1 MSDKIKYS
9 KYEKTIGDYLI
20 QNELGR
26 GGFAKVFKG
35 IHIPSGE
42 KVAIKIMDK
51 TQLMEDPLNFQRVEN
66 EISILKKVQHK
77 NIIKL
82 YELMESPQK
91 IYLVMELCEGGEL
104 FDYIVNH
111 KKLSEKQ
118 ACKFF
123 QEIINSLEYLHSQ
136 NIVHRD
142 IKPENMLLDNSNGK
156 NKIEI
161 KIIDFGISRV
171 YPRNKL
177 LNSPCGTTAYAPP
190 EMHKREEYYG
200 LLSDIWSAGVV
211 LYSMIYG
218 YLPFS
223 DDDSEE
229 NIQNIINGNY
239 ELDACASENVRN
251 LIKHCL
257 DIDPLKRYDLNQIR
271 SHAWFNLVKPVE
283 KFPGVIIGYNKI
295 PVDEKILN
303 FCVGY
308 GYEKES
314 ILKSILNCKF
324 DRNYS
329 IYYLVLKKKVREG
342 YRSCSDL
349 FSIKFIDYINNKK
362 NLEEKVLKRN
372 NNQKNHSSNNII
384 KVNNETENNNINNE
398 QTTST
403 ENKTLKDEIRFFTSN
418 DSQNNNILLKQTKKN
433 SQYENTENH
442 KSLQNEIS
450 NCSEDLEII
459 GIISNKK
466 FLNSEEK
473 KIRKNKRISSSN
485 YHHSKNKKQILF
497 NKSTAIKNKGHTII
511 HNRNAS
517 ALENENKKSDKDI
530 IKKDKMREIS
540 FSPKEAKL
548 NKKERLNKIPW
559 KFVNL
564 EKSDKPNLYDKY
576 YKKETKKLL
585 NKSFFKKN
593 ENKSKFRNEKEPLTN
608 RQKKK
613 DLSILEKKKKIQK
626 EKIYKNPESPKS
638 STLSNFNKYTI
649 SFQSK
654 IKYINNSTKKIGS
667 PEKLKISFFKK
678 NNNALLKSFEASS
691 STSYINYKISKP
703 KQYKGPIDIRCIFY
717 EDIIKINENIEK
729 CLNKNKI
736 NHSKITQFKYHC
748 SKNGDIFFI
757 EILLISDNIY
767 FISVISKQGNA
778 KNNNLFIDMLFPI
791 KN

>member
-9 KYEKTIGDYLI
+9 KLEKTIGDYII
-20 QNELGR
+20 QNELGC
-26 GGFAKVFKG
+26 GGFAKVYQG
-35 IHIPSGE
+35 IHIPTGE

-51 TQLMEDPLNFQRVEN
+51 SQLMEDPLNFQRVEN
-66 EISILKKVQHK
+66 EISILKKVHHK

-91 IYLVMELCEGGEL
+91 IYLVMEFCEGGEL

-136 NIVHRD
+136 SIVHRD
-142 IKPENMLLDNSNGK
+142 IKPENMLLYNINEK

-161 KIIDFGISRV
+161 KLIDFGISRN

-200 LLSDIWSAGVV
+200 LLTDIWSAGVV

-239 ELDACASENVRN
+239 ELDSCASENVRN
-251 LIKHCL
+251 LIKNCL
-257 DIDPLKRYDLNQIR
+257 NVDPLKRYDLNQIR
-271 SHAWFNLVKPVE
+271 NHQWFNLVKPVE
-283 KFPGVIIGYNKI
+283 KCPGIIIGYNKI
-295 PVDEKILN
+295 PYDENIINL
-303 FCVGY
+303 CCEY
-308 GYEKES
+308 GYDKDLV
-314 ILKSILNCKF
+314 LKSVLNCKF

-342 YRSCSDL
+342 YKSCSDL
-349 FSIKFIDYINNKK
+349 FSEKFIEYINNKN
-362 NLEEKVLKRN
+362 NLEDKFLKKNISPCICIN
-372 NNQKNHSSNNII
+372 NDG
-384 KVNNETENNNINNE
+384 ENNNINNE
-398 QTTST
+398 QTTWT
-403 ENKTLKDEIRFFTSN
+403 ENKNVKDDIGRFFTSN
-418 DSQNNNILLKQTKKN
+418 DSSNNVILKKN
-433 SQYENTENH
+433 KKKSGYENTEIH

-473 KIRKNKRISSSN
+473 KFKKNKRISSSN
-485 YHHSKNKKQILF
+485 YRNKNKKQTLF

-517 ALENENKKSDKDI
+517 ALEVENKKSDRDI
-530 IKKDKMREIS
+530 IKKDKLREIS

-564 EKSDKPNLYDKY
+564 EKNEKSNLYDKY

-593 ENKSKFRNEKEPLTN
+593 ENKQKFINKNEKQSLTI
-608 RQKKK
+608 RQNKN
-613 DLSILEKKKKIQK
+613 DLNSIEKRRNH
-626 EKIYKNPESPKS
+626 KNTIKNNNKNHHKNSKSPKS
-638 STLSNFNKYTI
+638 STFSNFNKYTI

-654 IKYINNSTKKIGS
+654 LKYINNSS

-678 NNNALLKSFEASS
+678 NNHNLLKSFESSS
-691 STSYINYKISKP
+691 STSYINFKVNKP
-703 KQYKGPIDIRCIFY
+703 KQYKGPIDIRCIFFD
-717 EDIIKINENIEK
+717 ELSKIKENIENS
-729 CLNKNKI
+729 LNKNKI
-736 NHSKITQFKYHC
+736 NHSKITQYKYHC

-757 EILLISDNIY
+757 EILSISESIY
-767 FISVISKQGNA
+767 FVSVISKQGNV
-778 KNNNLFIDMLFPI
+778 KNNVIFVNMLFPI
-791 KN
+791 NN

>member
-9 KYEKTIGDYLI
+9 KLEKTIGDYII
-20 QNELGR
+20 QNELGC
-26 GGFAKVFKG
+26 GGFAKVYQG
-35 IHIPSGE
+35 IHIPTGE

-51 TQLMEDPLNFQRVEN
+51 SQLMEDPLNFQRVEN
-66 EISILKKVQHK
+66 EISILKKVHHK

-91 IYLVMELCEGGEL
+91 IYLVMEFCEGGEL

-136 NIVHRD
+136 SIVHRD
-142 IKPENMLLDNSNGK
+142 IKPENMLLYNINEK

-161 KIIDFGISRV
+161 KLIDFGISRN

-200 LLSDIWSAGVV
+200 LLTDIWSAGVV

-239 ELDACASENVRN
+239 ELDSCASENVRN
-251 LIKHCL
+251 LIKNCL
-257 DIDPLKRYDLNQIR
+257 NVDPLKRYDLNQIR
-271 SHAWFNLVKPVE
+271 SHQWFNLVKPVE
-283 KFPGVIIGYNKI
+283 KCPGIIIGYNKI
-295 PVDEKILN
+295 PYDENIINL
-303 FCVGY
+303 CCEY
-308 GYEKES
+308 GYDKDLV
-314 ILKSILNCKF
+314 LKSVLNCKF

-342 YRSCSDL
+342 YKSCSDL
-349 FSIKFIDYINNKK
+349 FSEKFIEYINNKN
-362 NLEEKVLKRN
+362 NLEDKFLKKNISPCICIN
-372 NNQKNHSSNNII
+372 NDG
-384 KVNNETENNNINNE
+384 ENNNINNE
-398 QTTST
+398 QTTWT
-403 ENKTLKDEIRFFTSN
+403 ENKNVKDDIGRFFTSN
-418 DSQNNNILLKQTKKN
+418 DSSNNVILKKN
-433 SQYENTENH
+433 KKKSGYENTEIH

-473 KIRKNKRISSSN
+473 KFKKNKRISSSN
-485 YHHSKNKKQILF
+485 YRNKNKKQTLF

-517 ALENENKKSDKDI
+517 ALEVENKKSDRDI
-530 IKKDKMREIS
+530 IKKDKLREIS

-564 EKSDKPNLYDKY
+564 EKNEKSNLYDKY

-593 ENKSKFRNEKEPLTN
+593 ENKQKFINKNEKQSLTI
-608 RQKKK
+608 RQNKN
-613 DLSILEKKKKIQK
+613 DLNSIEKRRNH
-626 EKIYKNPESPKS
+626 KNTIKNNNKNHHKNSKSPKS
-638 STLSNFNKYTI
+638 STFSNFNKYTI

-654 IKYINNSTKKIGS
+654 LKYINNSS

-678 NNNALLKSFEASS
+678 NNHNLLKSFESSS
-691 STSYINYKISKP
+691 STSYINFKVNKP
-703 KQYKGPIDIRCIFY
+703 KQYKGPIDIRCIFFD
-717 EDIIKINENIEK
+717 ELSKIKENIENS
-729 CLNKNKI
+729 LNKNKI
-736 NHSKITQFKYHC
+736 NHSKITQYKYHC

-757 EILLISDNIY
+757 EILSISESIY
-767 FISVISKQGNA
+767 FVSVISKQGNV
-778 KNNNLFIDMLFPI
+778 KNNVIFVNMLFPI
-791 KN
+791 NN